1 MADIRLYRIVDLAKV
16 YEEICEEMRENT
28 NTKNRY
34 VSIEGFNDEIF
45 RRLLE
50 RSEDYLQL
58 QQIIQ

>member
-1 MADIRLYRIVDLAKV
+1 MADIRLYRIADLAKV
-16 YEEICEEMRENT
+16 YEEICEEMRENS

>member
-1 MADIRLYRIVDLAKV
+1 MADIRLYRIADLAKV
-16 YEEICEEMRENT
+16 YEEICEEMRENS

-45 RRLLE
+45 RRLLA

>member
-1 MADIRLYRIVDLAKV
+1 MADIRLYRIADLAKV

>member
-1 MADIRLYRIVDLAKV
+1 MADIRLYRIADLAKV

-28 NTKNRY
+28 NAKNRY

-45 RRLLE
+45 RRLLA

>member
-1 MADIRLYRIVDLAKV
+1 MPDIRLYRIADLAKV
-16 YEEICEEMRENT
+16 YEEICEEIGENM

>member
-1 MADIRLYRIVDLAKV
+1 MADIRLYRIADLAKV
-16 YEEICEEMRENT
+16 YGEICEEMRENT

>member
-1 MADIRLYRIVDLAKV
+1 MADIRLYRIADLAKV
-16 YEEICEEMRENT
+16 YEEICEEMRENS

-58 QQIIQ
+58 QQIVQ

>member
-1 MADIRLYRIVDLAKV
+1 MPDIRLYKIADLAKV
-16 YEEICEEMRENT
+16 YEEICEEIRENT

-45 RRLLE
+45 RRLIE